1 MKNSID
7 IDYLNLLFDQAN
19 KLDPGD
25 GLSAVRLKLL
35 EACVKFLVALDAE
48 GVAHDMR
55 FTPPIVS
62 LMEAYVEMMTL
73 SMKSPVSDVE
83 LELCNQVNTIIGEA

>member
-7 IDYLNLLFDQAN
+7 LDYLNLLFDQAN

-48 GVAHDMR
+48 G
-55 FTPPIVS
+55 
-62 LMEAYVEMMTL
+62 
-73 SMKSPVSDVE
+73 
-83 LELCNQVNTIIGEA
+83 